1 MVLTRGTTGTAD
13 GLAKEQ
19 TVDDKWAFSGMPQ
32 IDPDDLV
39 EPPGGDSMDSQR
51 AQNNDGSDEQNAYVK
66 SVHDKVIKAL
76 KEGNTILVQQY
87 LNPRS
92 QDFDWMVEELN
103 TGRNI
108 LHRLIISVSEGE
120 IETKIAANFAA
131 KIAYGVPDL
140 IKSRSTQDGDQNVL
154 ELAANSQHCLAI
166 IKAICEHGIL
176 LDVTDESEAQ
186 SAIENAS
193 EEMRIIES
201 GGKKFQYY
209 ADFEWHSMTR
219 DDSDNFLHKAL
230 RANKN
235 DYAEYFL
242 RIMRVMNDYKHVLQ
256 HRGQSGRT
264 PLHDAVDHEFCTKER
279 IQLVEEMISLF
290 PDALTMESAAFP
302 SSDLAT
308 QYEINRKV
316 QKTYVPF
323 KYFDES
329 AAKSTKPSRGTDS
342 LRSSV
347 LDPRQ
352 PIMKR
357 RGGATAQSGRPP
369 MSKTPSAQKPV
380 RRDEEA
386 IKEMRQLLRLRC
398 MEHHGKNRATLTNLI
413 GKPVRKSH
421 R

>member
-1 MVLTRGTTGTAD
+1 MVSTRTATETAD
-13 GLAKEQ
+13 GPAKEQ
-19 TVDDKWAFSGMPQ
+19 NLDDNWAFSGMPQ
-32 IDPDDLV
+32 IDPDGLDDSQ
-39 EPPGGDSMDSQR
+39 GGYSMDNQR
-51 AQNNDGSDEQNAYVK
+51 AQSNEGSDEQDAYVK
-66 SVHDKVIKAL
+66 SVHDKVLKAL
-76 KEGNTILVQQY
+76 KEGDTTLVEHY
-87 LNPRS
+87 FSSSS
-92 QDFDWMVEELN
+92 QDMVEELN

-176 LDVTDESEAQ
+176 LDVTEESQAQ
-186 SAIENAS
+186 SATGNTLGET
-193 EEMRIIES
+193 RIIES
-201 GGKKFQYY
+201 GGKKFQYF
-209 ADFEWHSMTR
+209 ADFEWYSMTK
-219 DDSDNFLHKAL
+219 DDSDTFLHKAL
-230 RANKN
+230 RANRN

-242 RIMRVMNDYKHVLQ
+242 SIMRVMNDYKHVLQ

-264 PLHDAVDHEFCTKER
+264 PLHDAVDHEFCSKKR

-308 QYEINRKV
+308 QYGVNRKV
-316 QKTYVPF
+316 QKTYAPF

-329 AAKSTKPSRGTDS
+329 AAKATKPSSGTNS
-342 LRSSV
+342 LQSSV

-352 PIMKR
+352 PVTKR
-357 RGGATAQSGRPP
+357 RGGASTQSGRPP

-413 GKPVRKSH
+413 GKPVRKSQ